1 MSASR
6 RAALYLTITAAGFG
20 GTWVAAPWATED
32 IAPLTVAFV
41 RFALAALL
49 LFGWTRI
56 RGASLGLQRADL
68 PPVLG
73 VAVTSVVGYNV
84 LFLYGVT
91 LAPANHGAILVPG
104 LIPLATLALSR
115 LLLGAPVARRQV
127 LGLAMSLA
135 GLALVV
141 GPELSG
147 GGTTPIGDILFIV
160 SAGVWA
166 GYTLIARTSR
176 LDSPVLTFWGV
187 TIGAAGLLPL
197 ALHVGGPGAHLDAIA
212 GAASRALLSVAYL
225 GSIGTV
231 LSFVTFLEGVR
242 LVGPQRA
249 TAYSV
254 LIPVF
259 GLVLVAMFL
268 SEPLTPVALVGAC
281 IVLVGLRITQTANA
295 ARLTASTP
303 SSEDTST
310 PEPA

>member
-1 MSASR
+1 MTASR
-6 RAALYLTITAAGFG
+6 RAAIYLTVTAAGFG
-20 GTWVAAPWATED
+20 GTWVAAPWATEV
-32 IAPLTVAFV
+32 IQPLTVAFV
-41 RFALAALL
+41 RFTIAGLL
-49 LFGWTRI
+49 LFAWSRL
-56 RGASLGLQRADL
+56 RGASLALERRDV

-73 VAVTSVVGYNV
+73 VALTSVVGYNV

-115 LLLGAPVARRQV
+115 FLLGAHVARRQV
-127 LGLAMSLA
+127 IGIVLSLV

-141 GPELSG
+141 GPELTGS
-147 GGTTPIGDILFIV
+147 GTTLVGDLLFIV

-166 GYTLIARTSR
+166 SYTLISRRSR
-176 LDSPVLTFWGV
+176 LDSSVLTFWGV
-187 TIGAAGLLPL
+187 TIGALGLLPL
-197 ALHVGGPGAHLDAIA
+197 SLLVGGGGVGLANLRDATQR
-212 GAASRALLSVAYL
+212 SLLSVAYL

-242 LVGPQRA
+242 LIGPQRA

-259 GLVLVAMFL
+259 GLVLVAIFL
-268 SEPLTPVALVGAC
+268 NEPLNPVALIGAV
-281 IVLVGLRITQTANA
+281 IVLVGLRVTQ
-295 ARLTASTP
+295 STP
-303 SSEDTST
+303 SPATATDATEEHST